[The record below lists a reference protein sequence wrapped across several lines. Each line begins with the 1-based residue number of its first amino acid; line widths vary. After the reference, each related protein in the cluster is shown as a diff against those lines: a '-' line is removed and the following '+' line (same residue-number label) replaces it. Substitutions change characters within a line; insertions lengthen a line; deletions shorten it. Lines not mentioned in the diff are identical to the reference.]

1 MRISSKM
8 LYYMTGRSIRHDH
21 VMKMPFIEQFWKD
34 DKLQLHDM
42 WRI

>member
-1 MRISSKM
+1 MRISIKM